1 MIHSDKEIDRII
13 WEAIAESQCKSDF
26 ICYIIHSPMGA
37 AHLAEARDKME
48 KAVVPLGPALAY
60 VKAVQKIR
68 DLAEGGDPCATF
80 HMGKICS
87 LGIGT
92 MRDVHKAVDWYRK
105 AMALGEA
112 RAFANMGWFYQDAT
126 GVERDMDKA
135 FELLSKAADEGVLSA
150 KTAVGT
156 LQLKGKGCEK
166 DVDAGLKKIEEAF
179 AAGYMNAGN
188 HLADLY
194 AEGALLPKDA
204 AKSHYWLQKVAEA
217 GDDKSMAMLGHRLI
231 TGSHGVKDV
240 DAGLAWM
247 HKAMENK
254 FHPAFLWLAGIY
266 RRGNGLPQNIGQTIN
281 VLQRGIAAGSIECAQ
296 ALEQLMRE
304 QGIDNNMP
312 TTLQ

>member
-13 WEAIAESQCKSDF
+13 WEAIADSQCKSDF
-26 ICYIIHSPMGA
+26 ICYIVHSPMGA
-37 AHLAEARDKME
+37 AHLAEAKDKME
-48 KAVVPLGPALAY
+48 KAVVPLGPAMQYL
-60 VKAVQKIR
+60 KAVRQIR
-68 DLAEGGDPCATF
+68 DLANEGDPCATF
-80 HMGKICS
+80 HMGKIYS
-87 LGIGT
+87 LGLGA
-92 MRDVHKAVDWYRK
+92 MRDVHQAVDWYRK
-105 AMALGEA
+105 AMDLGEA

-126 GVERDMDKA
+126 GVERDINKA
-135 FELLSKAADEGVLSA
+135 FELLSHAADEGVLSA

-156 LQLKGKGCEK
+156 MQLKGEGCGK
-166 DVDAGLKKIEEAF
+166 DVEAGLQKIESAF
-179 AAGYMNAGN
+179 AGGYLNAGN

-194 AEGALLPKDA
+194 AEGTLLPKDV
-204 AKSHYWLQKVAEA
+204 AKSHYWLQKVAET

-231 TGSHGVKDV
+231 TGSHGMKNV
-240 DAGLAWM
+240 DAGLAWI
-247 HKAMENK
+247 HQAMEHR

-281 VLQRGIAAGSIECAQ
+281 ILQRGIAAGSIECAQ